1 MNRLFLLLTFLICTS
16 LVISAGNVAAKSP
29 AYGDPTKVAERE
41 WKKLFDESVE
51 WYNFGYFENALRG
64 FKRLLIRDKTNANVN
79 FYVAMCHYYLHRS
92 SDVIIPYLEKAVQ
105 KVNPFYSYSY
115 KEKAAP
121 VFSLLTLG
129 QMYMYNYRIDDAIKV
144 FTEFRGYLTEKNRDA
159 FYIYEVERWQRF
171 AQNAKLLTA
180 NPGKKVS
187 CENLKIINSEFNDYK
202 PYLND
207 EATKMYLSSDRKG
220 STGGQYLQNVYKSDA
235 YVVSF
240 KNGKWAKPKKMAFR
254 INTGSGEF
262 SSGLSEGGHTYVF
275 SREDKNN
282 KDRNLYYCEVNG
294 NRFSTPIAF
303 NPNINTKSNEDNGII
318 LINGNIMYF
327 SSDKPGGYGGK
338 DIYMVERMP
347 NGEWGRPYNLGPTVN
362 TSEDEDFPFILDD
375 GVTLFFSSK
384 GFNSMG
390 GYDIFVT
397 TLSEEGLW
405 TNPENMGPPLNTTS
419 DDIGFMMMR
428 DGRRAFYSTA
438 KGAHDNAFIDN
449 LDIYEVI
456 FGE

>member
-1 MNRLFLLLTFLICTS
+1 MNRFFLLIIILVFSTGLSLADNTSAPTFS
-16 LVISAGNVAAKSP
+16 
-29 AYGDPTKVAERE
+29 YGDPAKIAERE

-64 FKRLLIRDKTNANVN
+64 FKRLIIRDKNNSNVN
-79 FYVAMCHYYLHRS
+79 FYIAMCHFYLHRS
-92 SDVIIPYLEKAVQ
+92 SDIIIPYLEKAVQ

-115 KEKAAP
+115 KEKSAP

-144 FTEFRGYLTEKNRDA
+144 FNEFRGYLTEKNRDA
-159 FYIYEVERWQRF
+159 FYIYEVERWLGY
-171 AQNAKLLTA
+171 AQNAKLLIA
-180 NPGKKVS
+180 NPNTKIS
-187 CENLKIINSEFNDYK
+187 YDNLEVINSESNDYK
-202 PYLND
+202 PLVND
-207 EATKMYLSSDRKG
+207 EVTKMYLSSERKG
-220 STGGQYLQNVYKSDA
+220 STGGQYMQNTYKSDA
-235 YVVSF
+235 YIVSF
-240 KNGKWAKPKKMAFR
+240 KNGKWSKPKKLGFR
-254 INTGSGEF
+254 INTSSGEF
-262 SSGLSEGGHTYVF
+262 SSGLSEGGLTYVF

-282 KDRNLYYCEVNG
+282 KDRNLYYCVVKG
-294 NRFSTPIAF
+294 NHFSTPVSF
-303 NPNINTKSNEDNGII
+303 NPNINTKSNEDNGVI

-327 SSDKPGGYGGK
+327 SSDKPGGFGGK

-362 TSEDEDFPFILDD
+362 TSEDEDFPYILDD

-397 TLSEEGLW
+397 TLSEEGIW
-405 TNPENMGPPLNTTS
+405 TTPENMGFPLNTTS
-419 DDIGFMMMR
+419 DDIGFMMLR

-438 KGAHDNAFIDN
+438 KGAHDNAYIDN
-449 LDIYEVI
+449 LDIYELN
-456 FGE
+456 FGD